1 MVELVTSNYTLVLFD
16 LALEENHLE
25 EIGQELADIAEI
37 LDQNPE
43 YKTFLTSPQI
53 AKEDKIQ
60 SIDNI
65 FGDKIQKT
73 TKNFIKVLIG
83 NGRAAYLSEVAKEYK
98 KLLRTHLGIVYVEA
112 VTAVPMDEEQKQR
125 LTANLEQKLNQKVEL
140 NNLIDKNIIGG
151 MKIRMGEKSMDA
163 SVSSRLKSLQ
173 AELSK

>member
-98 KLLRTHLGIVYVEA
+98 KTTSNAPRN
-112 VTAVPMDEEQKQR
+112 R
-125 LTANLEQKLNQKVEL
+125 LC
-140 NNLIDKNIIGG
+140 
-151 MKIRMGEKSMDA
+151 
-163 SVSSRLKSLQ
+163 
-173 AELSK
+173 